1 MLSCFPFHTLLDGM
15 GAGAGAVLTFFPS
28 SLAADRSTFDVGRVL
43 IDVLESVDGPNI
55 RSLRPFHT
63 DGPLM
68 ISLCFVWRNRKLMA
82 LGKRMV

>member
-1 MLSCFPFHTLLDGM
+1 
-15 GAGAGAVLTFFPS
+15 
-28 SLAADRSTFDVGRVL
+28 VGRVL